1 MKLLIL
7 LTLFAGILF
16 VMHGIYEEKI
26 NSLKKEVKVEY
37 RFIPRSYYDE
47 QIFSNQ
53 FSSKFSN
60 LFDEDQSEW
69 SANQSSFKKFTD
81 EELNKANKIKK
92 PSSNNNK
99 SKNTEQNTEQNI
111 LQEEE
116 PDE

>member
-26 NSLKKEVKVEY
+26 NNLKKEVKVEY

-69 SANQSSFKKFTD
+69 SANQRSFKKYTD

-92 PSSNNNK
+92 PSSNKK
-99 SKNTEQNTEQNI
+99 SKNTEQNI

>member
-7 LTLFAGILF
+7 LMFFFGILLI
-16 VMHGIYEEKI
+16 VQGIYEERFLTLKNNVKI
-26 NSLKKEVKVEY
+26 QY
-37 RFIPRSYYDE
+37 RFVPRSYYDE

-69 SANQSSFKKFTD
+69 SANQRSFKKYTD

-92 PSSNNNK
+92 PSSNKK
-99 SKNTEQNTEQNI
+99 SKNTEQNI

>member
-60 LFDEDQSEW
+60 LFDKDQSEW
-69 SANQSSFKKFTD
+69 SANQRSFKKYTD
-81 EELNKANKIKK
+81 EELSKANKIKK

>member
-26 NSLKKEVKVEY
+26 NTLKKEVKVEY

-60 LFDEDQSEW
+60 LFDKDQSEW
-69 SANQSSFKKFTD
+69 SANQRSFKKYTD
-81 EELNKANKIKK
+81 EELSKANKIKK

-116 PDE
+116 PEE